1 MSESRTGTT
10 ISFDGGGY
18 GFILG
23 GPRSSDHAVKV
34 ASPGA
39 NGIDRDPWMQP
50 REGLANNT
58 RFSDSECYDIVAA
71 QGILGEAFPSMKGP
85 RDVVWPRL

>member
-1 MSESRTGTT
+1 MSELRTGTST
-10 ISFDGGGY
+10 SLDGGGY

-23 GPRSSDHAVKV
+23 DPRSSGYAVKV

-39 NGIDRDPWMQP
+39 AGVDRDPWTHP
-50 REGLANNT
+50 RERFANTT

>member
-1 MSESRTGTT
+1 MPESRTGTST
-10 ISFDGGGY
+10 SFDGGGY

-23 GPRSSDHAVKV
+23 DPRSSGCPVKV
-34 ASPGA
+34 ASRGA
-39 NGIDRDPWMQP
+39 DREERDPWMQP
-50 REGLANNT
+50 YVGFANTT
-58 RFSDSECYDIVAA
+58 RFSDSEVLDIVAA